1 MLRACAVR
9 VCVCDVGTDFKHVG
23 PVGVPQSSRYVTG
36 TMEDARRYVA
46 PNTTATFISR
56 GE

>member
-1 MLRACAVR
+1 MLCCVRCACAR

-36 TMEDARRYVA
+36 TMEDARRYHV
-46 PNTTATFISR
+46 PRTR
-56 GE
+56 QQR